1 MKKQGRNKGFT
12 LVEML
17 IVVAMIGILLA
28 VATPWI
34 LNALPGYRLRA
45 EVRELIISFK
55 KVKLE
60 AVKRNRNV
68 VFRFAPGVGDQGG
81 SYTIFVDMD
90 ADNVFAQPPDVWLSR
105 REMPQSVLLLG
116 ANFAG
121 TDNTGFSP
129 RAVPLRTGN
138 CEFRTSDD
146 SRRFRLTL
154 SVAGATRVES
164 SSDGGL
170 TWSAY

>member
-1 MKKQGRNKGFT
+1 
-12 LVEML
+12 
-17 IVVAMIGILLA
+17 MIGILLA
-28 VATPWI
+28 VATPRI
-34 LNALPGYRLRA
+34 LSTLPGYRLRA
-45 EVRELIISFK
+45 EVRELIISLK
-55 KVKLE
+55 KAKLE

-68 VFRFAPGVGDQGG
+68 VFRFTPGVGNQGG
-81 SYTIFVDMD
+81 SYIIFMD
-90 ADNVFAQPPDVWLSR
+90 ADGDNAFVPAPGGPDLLLSSR
-105 REMPQSVLLLG
+105 QMPQSVLLLG

-129 RAVPLRTGN
+129 RAIPLKTGN

-154 SVAGATRVES
+154 SIAGATRVES